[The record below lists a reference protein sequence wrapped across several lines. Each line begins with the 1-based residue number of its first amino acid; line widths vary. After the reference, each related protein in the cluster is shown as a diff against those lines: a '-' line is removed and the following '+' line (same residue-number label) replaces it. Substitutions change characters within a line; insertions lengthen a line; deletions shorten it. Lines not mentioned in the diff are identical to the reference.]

1 VQGRG
6 GLRLRQLPQR
16 IQSLSHQPLGLVLLG
31 LELPQGSE
39 GRLQAA
45 TGGLDGGGLIDRRRL
60 AGSSETGRVL
70 FHQDILARR
79 RATSQRWIM
88 TPMPKRI
95 AVLLTLLVVA
105 VGGACG
111 DDGEPQVSGKPVH
124 DLSPGDCFV
133 GRPFPPKDA
142 GAEKRTVLLVAAVS
156 CSKAHDKEVFAV
168 FDHPAKP
175 DGAFPGEDEVAKVAQ
190 DGCAERFEGYVRQPF
205 GESDLQVAV
214 IAPGPVPWDKDND
227 RRIVCTLQG
236 TKALKGSKKAAGG

>member
-1 VQGRG
+1 MQGRS
-6 GLRLRQLPQR
+6 GLRLWQLPQR

-31 LELPQGSE
+31 LELPQGIQ
-39 GRLQAA
+39 GRLQGA
-45 TGGLDGGGLIDRRRL
+45 TGGLDGGGLIDRRL
-60 AGSSETGRVL
+60 SGSSETGRVL

-88 TPMPKRI
+88 TAMPKRI
-95 AVLLTLLVVA
+95 AVLLALFVVA
-105 VGGACG
+105 AGGACG
-111 DDGEPQVSGKPVH
+111 DDEKPQVAGKPVH

-133 GRPFPPKDA
+133 GRPFPPKDP
-142 GAEKRTVLLVAAVS
+142 GAEKRTVLLVAALP

-168 FDHPAKP
+168 FEHSAKP
-175 DGAFPGEDEVAKVAQ
+175 GSAFPGEDAVAKVAQ
-190 DGCAERFEGYVRQPF
+190 DGCAERFEGYVGSPF

-236 TKALKGSKKAAGG
+236 AKALKGSKKAAGG